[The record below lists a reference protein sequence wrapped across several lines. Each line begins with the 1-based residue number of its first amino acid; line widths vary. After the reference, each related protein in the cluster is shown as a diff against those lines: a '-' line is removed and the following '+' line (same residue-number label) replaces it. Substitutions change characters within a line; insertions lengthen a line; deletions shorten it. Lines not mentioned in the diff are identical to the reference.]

1 MNGKDGFGSLTVS
14 RMRNTEGLI
23 CQVRKEHLEL
33 NRLWEGFEKG
43 TIDEPGIDD
52 LVGLMCS
59 IRVALG
65 ALDELKREDIE
76 GVLWTGSEDIRQD
89 ISEKEM
95 SLKGY
100 ILL

>member
-1 MNGKDGFGSLTVS
+1 M
-14 RMRNTEGLI
+14 
-23 CQVRKEHLEL
+23 EL

-43 TIDEPGIDD
+43 TIDEPGIDE

-95 SLKGY
+95 SLRGY
-100 ILL
+100 ILP